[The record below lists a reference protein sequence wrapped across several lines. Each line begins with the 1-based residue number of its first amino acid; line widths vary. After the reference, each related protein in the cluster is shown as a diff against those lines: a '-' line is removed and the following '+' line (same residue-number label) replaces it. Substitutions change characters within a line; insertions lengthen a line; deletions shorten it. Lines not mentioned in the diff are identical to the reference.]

1 MTDAPL
7 IVTGR
12 FGQSDAHTL
21 AGYQRTGGYETLQRA
36 LTTMTPEQV
45 KAILPTFNAMH
56 PLGRNGQ
63 PADAAEALLFL
74 ASDQASFITGVVL
87 PVDGGIMAG
96 RQ

>member
-1 MTDAPL
+1 MT
-7 IVTGR
+7 R
-12 FGQSDAHTL
+12 FRRGAKGGTAQDPRECD
-21 AGYQRTGGYETLQRA
+21 RTR
-36 LTTMTPEQV
+36 QV

-74 ASDQASFITGVVL
+74 ASDQASFITGVIL
-87 PVDGGIMAG
+87 SVDGGIMAG